1 MSEFKLP
8 SEIITL
14 PSKGLNLYP
23 EENILNTGE
32 VEMKYMGAKQE
43 DILTNANYIRQGVV
57 IDRLLESMIL
67 TKIDFND
74 LLVGDKNA
82 ILVAARVL
90 GLGKDYTVS
99 WMNND
104 GKVIKS
110 VADLSILSDK
120 VVDRELLL
128 NSKNSFKL
136 ELPVSKNNITFRLLT
151 HGDEQLISKDIQGLK
166 KLFPDQEFNVSVK
179 LKSMITSVNGDTNK
193 ATVSEFV
200 DAAFIKNDI
209 DAFLDYY
216 SKISPDIDMKFIP
229 SDSDYTGEGIIITPG
244 LDFFWSKLG
253 I

>member
-216 SKISPDIDMKFIP
+216 SKISI
-229 SDSDYTGEGIIITPG
+229 GRAHV
-244 LDFFWSKLG
+244 
-253 I
+253 